1 MTKCSILSLLSVS
14 LILAACSSGE
24 ATSEYSS
31 IYESNTASI
40 ESSSGV
46 MTSSDSGSIVSEPLP
61 NSGPT
66 QNEDMRITAGGSYTL
81 TGTINGTIYIDA
93 PDDADVELVLNGVDI
108 ISNTQSPIF
117 STTANELKIKLQP
130 GTVNRVID
138 NRPLFN
144 EETADPSQGKG
155 AIYSKCDL
163 KITGKGSL
171 IVESTYNNGIHCT
184 DDVTL
189 KSQAE
194 NGSYIRVKAVNHAI
208 KGNDSVTVESGKIT
222 LISIEG
228 SGIKTESTDVSS
240 KGKQR
245 GNIEI
250 LGGDIDISSCEDGL
264 EAAYNVVIDS
274 YPTIN
279 IVTSKYSQYTV
290 RESSN
295 NTANNWA
302 NYTQK
307 AGPGGWGGPGGGPGG
322 GGPGGMQEG
331 NTDKADYSAKGI
343 KADNEVYIMSG
354 NVSVKAYDDAIH
366 AGRGA
371 VLENGSTGLGNV
383 HISGGNLNLYAS
395 DDGIHAD
402 YINDI
407 SGGTINITNSY
418 EGIEGNLV
426 NISGGDIKAYST
438 DDGLNAANKADVN
451 PEINISGGTI
461 DITVYGGDVDGIDSN
476 NTYTQ
481 TGGLVITKGGS
492 GGMSTGLDTDG
503 TARVN
508 SGTLIVFGRPEK
520 TPTLGNGVTSYTL
533 SGSYSLGTYTVSNT
547 TNSVDVTTKYSYTAI
562 YVYSSETARY
572 TVTKK

>member
-1 MTKCSILSLLSVS
+1 MTKCSIVKLLSIS
-14 LILAACSSGE
+14 LILAACSNGE
-24 ATSEYSS
+24 VTSVYNS
-31 IYESNTASI
+31 
-40 ESSSGV
+40 ESSQSVSQISESVGV
-46 MTSSDSGSIVSEPLP
+46 TSTADSFSEPP
-61 NSGPT
+61 ANSGPI

-108 ISNTQSPIF
+108 ISNSQSPIF
-117 STTANELKIKLQP
+117 SRTANELKIKLQQ

-138 NRPLFN
+138 NRPLFD
-144 EETADPSQGKG
+144 EATADPDQGKG

-163 KITGKGSL
+163 KVTGKGSL

-189 KSQAE
+189 KSQID

-250 LGGDIDISSCEDGL
+250 TGGDIDISCCEDGL
-264 EAAYNVVIDS
+264 EAAYNVVVENN
-274 YPTIN
+274 PTIK
-279 IVTSKYSQYTV
+279 IVTSKFSEYTV
-290 RESSN
+290 RENSSSI
-295 NTANNWA
+295 TSAWTT
-302 NYTQK
+302 YPQL
-307 AGPGGWGGPGGGPGG
+307 AGPGGWGGQGGGPGG
-322 GGPGGMQEG
+322 WGGGGGMQEG
-331 NTDKADYSAKGI
+331 NTDKASYSAKGI
-343 KADNEVYIMSG
+343 KSDNEIYIRGG
-354 NVSVKAYDDAIH
+354 NIVVKAYDDAIH

-371 VLENGSTGLGNV
+371 ELENGSTGLGNV
-383 HISGGNLNLYAS
+383 HISSGNLSLYAS

-402 YINDI
+402 YINEI
-407 SGGTINITNSY
+407 SGGTIDITNSY
-418 EGIEGNLV
+418 EGIEGNIL
-426 NISGGDIKAYST
+426 NISGGNIKVYST
-438 DDGLNAANKADVN
+438 DDGLNAANKAGVN
-451 PEINISGGTI
+451 PEINISGGI
-461 DITVYGGDVDGIDSN
+461 VDITVYGGDVDGIDSN

-481 TGGLVITKGGS
+481 TGGVVITKGGT

-508 SGTLIVFGRPEK
+508 SGSLIIFGRPEK
-520 TPTLGNGVTSYTL
+520 TPTLGVGVTSYTL
-533 SGSYSLGTYTVSNT
+533 SGSYSVGTYTVSNT
-547 TNSVDVTTKYSYTAI
+547 INTVEVTTKYSYTAV
-562 YVYSSETARY
+562 YVYSSEATRY
-572 TVTKK
+572 TITKK

>member
-1 MTKCSILSLLSVS
+1 MTKCSIIKLLSIS

-24 ATSEYSS
+24 VTSVYNS
-31 IYESNTASI
+31 
-40 ESSSGV
+40 ESSQSVSQIGESV
-46 MTSSDSGSIVSEPLP
+46 GITSTADSFSEPP
-61 NSGPT
+61 ANSGPI

-108 ISNTQSPIF
+108 ISSTQSPIF
-117 STTANELKIKLQP
+117 SRSANELKIKLEQ
-130 GTVNRVID
+130 GTVNKIID
-138 NRPLFN
+138 NRPLFQ
-144 EETADPSQGKG
+144 EENADENQGKG

-163 KITGKGSL
+163 KVTGKGSL

-189 KSQAE
+189 KSQID

-208 KGNDSVTVESGKIT
+208 KGNDSVTIESGKIT

-250 LGGDIDISSCEDGL
+250 TGGDIDISCCEDGL
-264 EAAYNVVIDS
+264 EAAYNVVVEND
-274 YPTIN
+274 PTIK
-279 IVTSKYSQYTV
+279 IVTSKFSEYTV
-290 RESSN
+290 RENSSSI
-295 NTANNWA
+295 TSAWTT
-302 NYTQK
+302 YPQL
-307 AGPGGWGGPGGGPGG
+307 AGPGGWGGQGGGPGG
-322 GGPGGMQEG
+322 WGGGGGMQEG
-331 NTDKADYSAKGI
+331 NTDKASYSAKGI
-343 KADNEVYIMSG
+343 KSDNEIYIRGG
-354 NVSVKAYDDAIH
+354 NIVVKAYDDAIH

-383 HISGGNLNLYAS
+383 HISGGNLSLYAS

-402 YINDI
+402 YINEI
-407 SGGTINITNSY
+407 SGGTIDITNSY
-418 EGIEGNLV
+418 EGIEGNIL
-426 NISGGDIKAYST
+426 NISGGNIKVYSN
-438 DDGLNAANKADVN
+438 DDGLNAANKAGVN
-451 PEINISGGTI
+451 PEINISGGI
-461 DITVYGGDVDGIDSN
+461 VDITVYGGDVDGIDSN

-481 TGGLVITKGGS
+481 TGGVVITKGGT

-508 SGTLIVFGRPEK
+508 SGSLIIFGRPEK
-520 TPTLGNGVTSYTL
+520 TPTLGTGVTSYTL
-533 SGSYSLGTYTVSNT
+533 SGSYSVGTYTVSNT
-547 TNSVDVTTKYSYTAI
+547 INTVEVTTKYSYTAV
-562 YVYSSETARY
+562 YVYSSEATRY
-572 TVTKK
+572 TITKK